1 MICKKCGYYMNDNT
15 LTCEKCGTFQDEES
29 FRLTAGY
36 HGMRQ
41 GRPSAAAAT
50 LPPRTNSYVT
60 GESGDY
66 QPIYDDRPDPAR
78 QGASMGR
85 KPQPVPRPRPS
96 RHEPIKNPDN
106 VNMPLSRREMRRSA
120 DRKAPSST
128 NWTLMGLIL
137 ILLVI
142 CAGVGYFMYM
152 NKSDEGHRITAR
164 KLVLECTPEML
175 ELAVTKD
182 PQQLEAQEDLL
193 REWNG
198 VPPTAYWYVGEEYL
212 DNGDT
217 ATSITAF
224 SMADILDPKNYD
236 GLLLKASAYEMMG
249 SDKEA
254 EELYLYLI
262 SDVADFRTEAYTALI
277 RIYQAQERR
286 PEAAEM
292 MRLAYANTKRENY
305 RLQREDYIPE
315 MPEVNL
321 QAGRYEISNMKEDI
335 LITSPQGYDVY
346 YTTDDN
352 AVLPEEGLLAEDG
365 KIVPVEGSIKIRA
378 VCVSGDLVSDPL
390 AVSYTFFY
398 PTPPAPK
405 CNLAP
410 NTYKSLRTVELR
422 AGKVEE
428 YTKKEQAEM
437 EANLTYYYTID
448 GSTPTEDSPV
458 YDGTPIQLPSG
469 RVTLKAICVNQYG
482 KMSST
487 LEVGYKFDVKP
498 DPQPMYGMQK
508 GSVDFSNDLFGGF
521 ELNKTTQEQFEATFG
536 KARTV
541 TETSYMHLTNP
552 TRHLE
557 YDWGYAVF
565 ILNNNQWQMVRV
577 EMRSGFTS
585 TPRNIGLGASAA
597 EVMAAY
603 RDFGQVASPN
613 GTRGLYYDYPRVG
626 QYLIHTDGTHY
637 IQYTGHTLES
647 KMWVL
652 QYWLEGG
659 AVKRIVHFWQP

>member
-1 MICKKCGYYMNDNT
+1 MICKKCGSYLEDNA
-15 LTCEKCGTFQDEES
+15 LTCERCGTFQDEDS
-29 FRLTAGY
+29 FRLSGSGVY
-36 HGMRQ
+36 HGIRQ
-41 GRPSAAAAT
+41 GRPSARAAV
-50 LPPRTNSYVT
+50 LPPRSS
-60 GESGDY
+60 GEVREYGDY
-66 QPIYDDRPDPAR
+66 EPLPGYPDPVG
-78 QGASMGR
+78 QGTSMGR
-85 KPQPVPRPRPS
+85 RPQQIAASRPS
-96 RHEPIKNPDN
+96 EHRGIPNPGSSKTPPVRHR
-106 VNMPLSRREMRRSA
+106 LSKSKPVRRSN
-120 DRKAPSST
+120 T
-128 NWTLMGLIL
+128 NWTLIGLIL
-137 ILLVI
+137 ILLAM
-142 CAGVGYFMYM
+142 AGLVGYFLYM
-152 NKSDEGHRITAR
+152 NRSDEGHRITAR
-164 KLVLECTPEML
+164 KLVLEATPEQI
-175 ELAVTKD
+175 ELATTSD
-182 PQQLEAQEDLL
+182 PLQLEAQEDLL

-198 VPPTAYWYVGEEYL
+198 IPSEAFWYVGEEYL
-212 DNGDT
+212 DNGDLN
-217 ATSITAF
+217 TSVTAF
-224 SMADILDPKNYD
+224 TIADIVDPKNYD

-249 SDKEA
+249 DEKSA
-254 EELYLYLI
+254 EELYLYLADI
-262 SDVADFRTEAYTALI
+262 SDFRSEAYTALI
-277 RIYQAQERR
+277 RIYQAQGRR
-286 PEAAEM
+286 PEAAEI
-292 MRLAYANTKRENY
+292 MRIAYDKTDRENF

-315 MPEVNL
+315 KPQVNL
-321 QAGRYEISNMKEDI
+321 QAGRYEISAMEEDI

-346 YTTDDN
+346 YTTDDK
-352 AVLPEEGLLAEDG
+352 AVLPAEGLLAQDG
-365 KIVPVEGSIKIRA
+365 VIVPVEGSIKIRA

-390 AVSYTFFY
+390 SVSYTFFY

-410 NTYKSLRTVELR
+410 NTYKSRRTVELR
-422 AGKVEE
+422 AGKVEK

-498 DPQPMYGMQK
+498 DPMPMYGMQK

-536 KARTV
+536 QAKTV
-541 TETSYMHLTNP
+541 TETSYLHLTNP

-557 YDWGYAVF
+557 YNWGYAVF
-565 ILNNNQWQMVRV
+565 ILNNNQWQLVRV

-597 EVMAAY
+597 DVMAAY
-603 RDFGQVASPN
+603 KDFGQVQSPN